1 MAESDTKPM
10 AGRNSRAVGFS
21 RKIALR
27 MFNAWKRR
35 TLTAWRR
42 ERHYWRQT
50 KNPPSQR
57 QLMGAIMLLVALPVS
72 SYVALQTGWMVWL
85 SFSFSAFL
93 AVSYA
98 TFFSRP
104 HIFFFILLGLLVGR
118 VAHELLFEAK
128 HAAVGGDLVG
138 ALIVLAVGFYVMW
151 WSRELKEGKSPA
163 ESVSQPRQRRRKR

>member
-1 MAESDTKPM
+1 MAGSETKPM
-10 AGRNSRAVGFS
+10 AGRKSRAVGFS
-21 RKIALR
+21 RKIALG
-27 MFNAWKRR
+27 MLNAWKRR
-35 TLTAWRR
+35 ALTAWRR
-42 ERHYWRQT
+42 ERGYWRQT

-57 QLMGAIMLLVALPVS
+57 QLMGAATLLIALPVS
-72 SYVALQTGWMVWL
+72 SYVAMQSGWMVWL

-118 VAHELLFEAK
+118 VAYELLFEAK
-128 HAAVGGDLVG
+128 DAAIGGDLVG

-151 WSRELKEGKSPA
+151 WSRELKAGNAPN
-163 ESVSQPRQRRRKR
+163 ESVSQSRQRRRRR